1 MFVFL
6 ENLNFN
12 KSLIFLPHAKDTL
25 IISSKPSSFALF
37 LPVYPHNGVKS
48 RMVSEVLFLF
58 LMKLRFYEICI
69 HICMKL
75 GSNNET
81 TLT

>member
-37 LPVYPHNGVKS
+37 LPDYPHNGMNP
-48 RMVSEVLFLF
+48 RMVSEVVFLF
-58 LMKLRFYEICI
+58 LMKLRFYRVF
-69 HICMKL
+69 
-75 GSNNET
+75 T
-81 TLT
+81 FTLN